1 MSNFLDYAIPGIPQ
15 GCEYALIAVGLVL
28 TFRAT
33 GVFNL
38 AFGAQA
44 FVAAFAYDLLN
55 QYHNWPQWAAFV
67 VAVLVIS
74 PAIGLAL
81 DRFLFRHIPT
91 ASTTAKVLST
101 VGLLIAVP
109 LLIPILFGHA
119 TRTRVAYLWL
129 SPRIVYGTLYKTP
142 LNGTVIATTVITVG
156 VVASLVALFRWSSI
170 GLQMRAV
177 VESRRL
183 AQLEGVNA
191 AGVAAAAWGLS
202 SVLAGLA
209 GVLMLPQ
216 SQTLDPTQT
225 LDFTTLLV
233 AGLTAAALAS
243 FTSLPL
249 ALMWS
254 VVLGVVQNLLVWLL
268 PSGSVVQQNV
278 APALPFVVLVGVLL
292 FNPRLRHLEQST
304 DPLASVDP
312 PPPPPS
318 IQIRD
323 RRLDLPMKWGWRL
336 LLAGFVVSSLTWI
349 PDNWVYP
356 LSLGVV
362 FSIIFLSVT
371 LITGMGG
378 QLSLCQSTFA
388 GVGGFAAGQMAA
400 HFGFPI
406 LLGALVGGA
415 LAAGVGVLVALP
427 ALRLSG
433 LPLTLVT
440 LAFAIFADQVLFQY
454 SWSGGGDTG
463 INVPRPTIGPLTF
476 AIGSPGDSHFL
487 ILAMV
492 VLAIAMLGVALVQ
505 RGTVGRYLAAI
516 RGSETAAASL
526 GINLTRAK
534 VTVFALSAGIAGL
547 GGALYASAQTV
558 VGASDFGYEFS
569 LVWVVAVITTGAM
582 TVEGAVQA
590 GMGLAVLQQVLN
602 YLPSRLNGIEFVLFA
617 VGTLTYARHPEGIVE
632 YQKTRWMNRVARVF
646 QRWDARQG
654 RLTPDVVVS
663 TPGVVPVAGVGPGP
677 GVGPAPV
684 ARGTHLAAPGAP
696 GA

>member
-1 MSNFLDYAIPGIPQ
+1 VSNFLNYAIPGIPQ

-55 QYHNWPQWAAFV
+55 QYQNWPQWAAFI

-74 PAIGLAL
+74 PALGLAL

-101 VGLLIAVP
+101 VGLLIAIP
-109 LLIPILFGHA
+109 LLIPILFGDS
-119 TRTRVAYLWL
+119 TRTNIGYLWL
-129 SPRIVYGTLYKTP
+129 SPNIVYAHLYQTP
-142 LNGTVIATTVITVG
+142 LNGTVIATTVITLV
-156 VVASLVALFRWSSI
+156 VVAALVALFRWSSI

-183 AQLEGVNA
+183 AQLEGVNSAAVA
-191 AGVAAAAWGLS
+191 AGAWALS
-202 SVLAGLA
+202 STLAGLA

-225 LDFTTLLV
+225 LSFTTLLI

-243 FTSLPL
+243 FRSLPL
-249 ALMWS
+249 ALAWS
-254 VVLGVVQNLLVWLL
+254 LVLGVVQNLLVWLL
-268 PSGSVVQQNV
+268 PSGSVLQQNV
-278 APALPFVVLVGVLL
+278 APALPFIVLVGVLL
-292 FNPRLRHLEQST
+292 FNPRIRNLEQST

-318 IQIRD
+318 VQIRD
-323 RRLDLPMKWGWRL
+323 RRLDLPTKWGWRL
-336 LLAGFVVSSLTWI
+336 LLVGFVVSSLTWL
-349 PDNWVYP
+349 PDNWVFP
-356 LSLGVV
+356 FALGIV

-371 LITGMGG
+371 LITGLAG
-378 QLSLCQSTFA
+378 QLSLCQATFA
-388 GVGGFAAGQMAA
+388 GVGGFFAGQMAS
-400 HFGFPI
+400 HFGLPI
-406 LLGALVGGA
+406 LVGALLGGIV
-415 LAAGVGVLVALP
+415 AAGVGVLVALP

-454 SWSGGGDTG
+454 NWSGGGDTG
-463 INVPRPTIGPLTF
+463 ITVPRPGSYF
-476 AIGSPGDSHFL
+476 AIGTPGDAHFL
-487 ILAMV
+487 ILLMV
-492 VLAIAMLGVALVQ
+492 ILALVMLIVTLVQ
-505 RGTVGRYLAAI
+505 KGTVGRYLAAI
-516 RGSETAAASL
+516 RGSQTAAASL
-526 GINLTRAK
+526 GISLTRAK
-534 VTVFALSAGIAGL
+534 ITVFALSAGIAGV
-547 GGALYASAQTV
+547 GGALYASTQTV

-582 TVEGAVQA
+582 TIEGAIQA
-590 GMGLAVLQQVLN
+590 GIGYAVLQQVLN
-602 YLPSRLNGIEFVLFA
+602 LYVPARFNGLEFILFA
-617 VGTLTYARHPEGIVE
+617 VGTLTYAQHPEGIVE
-632 YQKTRWMNRVARVF
+632 FQKTRWMNRMAKLF
-646 QRWDARQG
+646 QRYDERRG
-654 RLTPDVVVS
+654 RA
-663 TPGVVPVAGVGPGP
+663 TPGTTAGASPGA
-677 GVGPAPV
+677 APV
-684 ARGTHLAAPGAP
+684 THLAAPGAP

>member
-1 MSNFLDYAIPGIPQ
+1 VSNFLNYAIPGIPQ

-55 QYHNWPQWAAFV
+55 QYQNWPQWAAFI

-74 PAIGLAL
+74 PALGLAL

-101 VGLLIAVP
+101 VGLLIAIP
-109 LLIPILFGHA
+109 LLIPILFGDS
-119 TRTRVAYLWL
+119 TRTNIGYLWL
-129 SPRIVYGTLYKTP
+129 SPNIVYAHLYQTP
-142 LNGTVIATTVITVG
+142 LNGTVIATTVITLV
-156 VVASLVALFRWSSI
+156 VVAALVALFRWSSI

-183 AQLEGVNA
+183 AQLEGENSAAVA
-191 AGVAAAAWGLS
+191 AGAWALS
-202 SVLAGLA
+202 STLAGLA

-225 LDFTTLLV
+225 LSFTTLLI

-243 FTSLPL
+243 FRSLPL
-249 ALMWS
+249 ALAWS
-254 VVLGVVQNLLVWLL
+254 LVLGVVQNLLVWLL
-268 PSGSVVQQNV
+268 PSGSVLQQNV
-278 APALPFVVLVGVLL
+278 APALPFIVLVGVLL
-292 FNPRLRHLEQST
+292 FNPRIRNLEQST

-318 IQIRD
+318 VQIRD
-323 RRLDLPMKWGWRL
+323 RRLDLPTKWGWRL
-336 LLAGFVVSSLTWI
+336 LLVGFVVSSLTWL
-349 PDNWVYP
+349 PDNWVFP
-356 LSLGVV
+356 FALGIV

-371 LITGMGG
+371 LITGLAG
-378 QLSLCQSTFA
+378 QLSLCQATFA
-388 GVGGFAAGQMAA
+388 GVGGFFAGQMAS
-400 HFGFPI
+400 HFGLPI
-406 LLGALVGGA
+406 LVGALLGGIV
-415 LAAGVGVLVALP
+415 AAGVGVLVALP

-454 SWSGGGDTG
+454 NWSGGGDTG
-463 INVPRPTIGPLTF
+463 ITVPRPGSYF
-476 AIGSPGDSHFL
+476 AIGTPGDAHFL
-487 ILAMV
+487 ILLMV
-492 VLAIAMLGVALVQ
+492 ILALVMLIVTLVQ
-505 RGTVGRYLAAI
+505 KGTVGRYLAAI
-516 RGSETAAASL
+516 RGSQTAAASL
-526 GINLTRAK
+526 GISLTRAK
-534 VTVFALSAGIAGL
+534 ITVFALSAGIAGV
-547 GGALYASAQTV
+547 GGALYASTQTV

-582 TVEGAVQA
+582 TIEGAIQA
-590 GMGLAVLQQVLN
+590 GIGYAVLQQVLN
-602 YLPSRLNGIEFVLFA
+602 LYVPARFNGLEFILFA
-617 VGTLTYARHPEGIVE
+617 VGTLTYAQHPEGIVE
-632 YQKTRWMNRVARVF
+632 FQKTRWMNRMAKLF
-646 QRWDARQG
+646 QRYDERRG
-654 RLTPDVVVS
+654 RA
-663 TPGVVPVAGVGPGP
+663 TPGTTAGASPGA
-677 GVGPAPV
+677 APV
-684 ARGTHLAAPGAP
+684 THLAAPGAP

>member
-1 MSNFLDYAIPGIPQ
+1 VSNFLNYAIPGIPQ

-44 FVAAFAYDLLN
+44 FVGAFAYDLLN
-55 QYHNWPQWAAFV
+55 QYQNWPQWAAFI

-74 PAIGLAL
+74 PALGLAL
-81 DRFLFRHIPT
+81 DRFLFRYIPT

-101 VGLLIAVP
+101 VGLLIAIP
-109 LLIPILFGHA
+109 LTIPILFGHA
-119 TRTRVAYLWL
+119 TRYQIAFLWL
-129 SPRIVYGTLYKTP
+129 NPRIVYAHLYNTP
-142 LNGTVIATTVITVG
+142 LNGTVIATTVITLV
-156 VVASLVALFRWSSI
+156 VVAGLVALFRWSAI

-183 AQLEGVNA
+183 AQLEGVNS
-191 AGVAAAAWGLS
+191 AGVAAGAWALS
-202 SVLAGLA
+202 STLAGLA

-216 SQTLDPTQT
+216 SQSLDPTQT
-225 LDFTTLLV
+225 LSFTTLLI

-243 FTSLPL
+243 FRSLPL
-249 ALMWS
+249 ALLWS
-254 VVLGVVQNLLVWLL
+254 IVLGVVQNLLVWLL
-268 PSGSVVQQNV
+268 PSGSVLQQNV

-292 FNPRLRHLEQST
+292 FNPRIRHLEQST

-323 RRLDLPMKWGWRL
+323 RRLDLPVKWGWRL
-336 LLAGFVVSSLTWI
+336 LLAGFVVSSLTWV
-349 PDNWVYP
+349 PDNWVFPFAVGICY
-356 LSLGVV
+356 
-362 FSIIFLSVT
+362 SIIFLSVT
-371 LITGMGG
+371 LITGMSG
-378 QLSLCQSTFA
+378 QLSLCQATFA
-388 GVGGFAAGQMAA
+388 GVGGFAAGQMAM

-406 LLGALVGGA
+406 LVGALIGGVI
-415 LAAGVGVLVALP
+415 AAGVGVIVALP

-463 INVPRPTIGPLTF
+463 INIPRPGSYFGIGT
-476 AIGSPGDSHFL
+476 PGDSHFL
-487 ILAMV
+487 ILVMV
-492 VLAIAMLGVALVQ
+492 ILAVVMLGVTLVQ

-516 RGSETAAASL
+516 RGSQTGAASL
-526 GINLTRAK
+526 GISLTRAK

-547 GGALYASAQTV
+547 GGALYGSAQTV
-558 VGASDFGYEFS
+558 VGTGDFGYEFS
-569 LVWVVAVITTGAM
+569 LVFVVAVITTGAM
-582 TVEGAVQA
+582 TVEGAIQA
-590 GMGLAVLQQVLN
+590 GMGLAVFQQVLN
-602 YLPSRLNGIEFVLFA
+602 LYVPARFNGIVPILFA

-632 YQKTRWMNRVARVF
+632 FQKTRWMNRIARLF
-646 QRWDARQG
+646 QRWDEQRG
-654 RLTPDVVVS
+654 RA
-663 TPGVVPVAGVGPGP
+663 TPGTAGATP
-677 GVGPAPV
+677 PAP
-684 ARGTHLAAPGAP
+684 TTQLAAPGAP
-696 GA
+696 GV